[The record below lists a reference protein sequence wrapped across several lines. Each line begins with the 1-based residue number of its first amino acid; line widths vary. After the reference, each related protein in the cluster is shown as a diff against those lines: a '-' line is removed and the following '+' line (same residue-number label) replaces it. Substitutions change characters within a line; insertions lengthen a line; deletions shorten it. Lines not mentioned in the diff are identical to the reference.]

1 MFKSESADSFYK
13 NVDILGLVGICTVLL
28 SSFSSMQ
35 ELLVL
40 VLSEGGE
47 VLADDKLFLGVCL
60 LPDVFL
66 YLKQVPA
73 LICIILGS
81 NPTRAMEL
89 VSHILY
95 SFPYLMHLF
104 R

>member
-47 VLADDKLFLGVCL
+47 VLADDKLFLGV
-60 LPDVFL
+60 
-66 YLKQVPA
+66 
-73 LICIILGS
+73 
-81 NPTRAMEL
+81 
-89 VSHILY
+89 
-95 SFPYLMHLF
+95 
-104 R
+104 